1 MKKIVT
7 MSLALLLLSG
17 CGPGGPI
24 SIDDAESESIAS
36 TYKVGAEDDER
47 LIRVVYRQ
55 AGTLAEPTWTVIEF
69 VPNGTLYL
77 VSANSDGICPLVD
90 FGGYNSTSP
99 FTIRDFNEYL
109 KSGD

>member
-1 MKKIVT
+1 MKKIVAL
-7 MSLALLLLSG
+7 SLALLLLSG
-17 CGPGGPI
+17 CGPGSPI
-24 SIDDAESESIAS
+24 SIDDAADPAPIAT
-36 TYKVGAEDDER
+36 TYEVEAENEQ
-47 LIRVVYRQ
+47 LIKVVYRQ
-55 AGTLAEPTWTVIEF
+55 AGSLAEPTWTIIEF

-109 KSGD
+109 KSGK

>member
-1 MKKIVT
+1 MKKIVAL
-7 MSLALLLLSG
+7 SLTLLLLSG

-24 SIDDAESESIAS
+24 SVQDAEPPIAT
-36 TYKVGAEDDER
+36 TYEVNEDDTER

-55 AGTLAEPTWTVIEF
+55 AGTLAEPTWTIIEF

>member
-1 MKKIVT
+1 MKKIVAL
-7 MSLALLLLSG
+7 SLVLLLLSG

-24 SIDDAESESIAS
+24 SIDDAKPTPITPAYEVE
-36 TYKVGAEDDER
+36 AETEQ

-55 AGTLAEPTWTVIEF
+55 AGSLTEPTWTIIEF